1 MWRTIPIAVL
11 SVVSGLAQAQTTST
25 FDCSN
30 FQRFDGN
37 TAGTLAT
44 FKQSPETMA
53 WNWFVC
59 LNQPVSASGT
69 QRVWEAF
76 KPSEQVYQSQGQA
89 PLPYAQREPVPE
101 AVLKQAASLGLN
113 PKAPFQNLGNDT
125 DGSTDNGTQQV
136 DGLALQMGNQV
147 PDAQRGQ
154 SVRFHLMMGLD
165 TFEYIFGKELYNR
178 NGIDALTSNLNF
190 PTTAWELKTAWLWI
204 GTDQTFKATLGTD
217 GYYITQAY
225 YVDKKGQYQ
234 VGYAALSG
242 MHVIN
247 KLTPDWV
254 WSTFENLN
262 NPKYTVTN
270 DTPAK
275 PMTNITGPTTA
286 AQPVNASFQKQYP
299 ALGQY
304 ELIGVQFDRH
314 EPQPKLLAN
323 SQMESAFQ
331 SDSSCLACH
340 NTAAYSKRKG
350 FFNFA
355 LPENGGIA
363 YPTSVLP
370 DSDFVGYQKLDYVW
384 SLKRAQWKR

>member
-1 MWRTIPIAVL
+1 MRRTIPIAVL
-11 SVVSGLAQAQTTST
+11 SLLSGFAQAQST
-25 FDCSN
+25 FDCSTFLN
-30 FQRFDGN
+30 FAGN
-37 TAGTLAT
+37 PAGTLTT

-59 LNQPVSASGT
+59 LNQPVSAGNT

-76 KPSEQVYQSQGQA
+76 KPSEQVYQSEGQP
-89 PLPYAQREPVPE
+89 PLPYAQREPVP
-101 AVLKQAASLGLN
+101 ARVLQLAQSQGMD
-113 PKAPFQNLGNDT
+113 PKGAFQNLGSDN

-136 DGLALQMGNQV
+136 DGLVLQMGNQV
-147 PDAQRGQ
+147 PEAQRGQ
-154 SVRFHLMMGLD
+154 SVRFHLMMGQD
-165 TFEYIFGKELYNR
+165 TFNLIVDKELYNR
-178 NGIDALTSNLNF
+178 NGIAALTSDLDF
-190 PTTAWELKTAWLWI
+190 PATAWELKTAWLWI
-204 GTDQTFKATLGTD
+204 ALDQAFKTTLSRD

-254 WSTFENLN
+254 WTTFENVN
-262 NPKYTVTN
+262 NSKYTVTN
-270 DTPAK
+270 DMPAK
-275 PMTNITGPTTA
+275 PMTNITGPTPL
-286 AQPVNASFQKQYP
+286 AQPVNASFQQQYP

-304 ELIGVQFDRH
+304 ELIGVQFDQH
-314 EPQPKLLAN
+314 QPQPKLLAN

-331 SDSSCLACH
+331 SHSSCLACH
-340 NTAAYSKRKG
+340 NTAAYSKQNS

-355 LPENGGIA
+355 LPENDGIV

-370 DSDFVGYQKLDYVW
+370 ASDFVGYQKLDYVW